1 MQAAKDLGVRVMGVS
16 FHVGS
21 AATNPA
27 AFEEAIEM
35 AAACFTTGEKMGFD
49 MTLLDIGGGFSSSCF
64 DLAGPASI
72 PAAVNR
78 ALDCHFPAIKG
89 VQVISEPGR

>member
-1 MQAAKDLGVRVMGVS
+1 MGIS

-27 AFEEAIEM
+27 AFEEAI
-35 AAACFTTGEKMGFD
+35 AVADHCFALGKEQGFD
-49 MTLLDIGGGFSSSCF
+49 MKLLDIGGGFSSGFFETETSN
-64 DLAGPASI
+64 SI

-78 ALDCHFPAIKG
+78 ALEQYFPVSRGIEI
-89 VQVISEPGR
+89 ISEPGR